1 MKKYFHLFEDL
12 FPKETDSVDN
22 WDIPTSKNC
31 AVKTINFIDDNEN
44 SLIYSQDESEGN
56 LVGDVYYTNN
66 DNNGYSFDLHRQW
79 IDENLGN
86 HLINYFQKN
95 YSEYNFPLENIIR
108 IEVTLLPQGGKK
120 TFELIYEFDG
130 KIYNL
135 INKRYLPLN

>member
-1 MKKYFHLFEDL
+1 MNKYIKMFEN
-12 FPKETDSVDN
+12 FIPKESDNVDD

-31 AVKTINFIDDNEN
+31 AIKTICFMDDENN
-44 SLIYSQDESEGN
+44 SLVYSQDESRGH

-86 HLINYFQKN
+86 HLMNYLQKN
-95 YSEYNFPLENIIR
+95 HSEYNFPLDQVIC

-120 TFELIYEFDG
+120 TFKLIYNYDG
-130 KIYNL
+130 RIYKL
-135 INKRYLPLN
+135 TNKRYLPLN